1 MRNRLII
8 AFLLFVTNPAIAQT
22 SVDLMDFKNALPDLL
37 STYTHA
43 GDDISK
49 VKTAL
54 AISNFYLNN
63 KSYSTSSIDSSFNYA
78 AAGGDLAQ
86 KIGYKKG
93 VEDAEVLKGS
103 TLIAQNRFGD
113 FQRMAGITQ
122 GSLYCR
128 LQLLV
133 GRHYLEI
140 AGEEK
145 SDLDLADAFF
155 STAQRYADRHQMPM
169 LALTG
174 RIYRYT
180 VMLERGADSTA
191 CDHEFRKISAICKA
205 YKNPGLDAK
214 IWKIR
219 AAYIMDV
226 NVPLAATY
234 YYEAARLANLAKE
247 RKIAIDCFRE
257 IADINFRTGKL
268 DLAEQQLKE
277 VVKMYT
283 TLGYKNLQLPY
294 EMLSAVQNARGNLE
308 IAVRYALTAM
318 TFADASGT
326 DLHTNYLQ
334 YRLGDLCQKLGQRKE
349 TIYWYERAI
358 ESTIKAEHRFPYL
371 VFRQQA
377 IELIA
382 EGKAQLVLKKLAA
395 ALKAYPPP
403 PTSSIFITMLQ
414 GDCYAALNQP
424 AIAEKYY
431 EQVIKGFKTW
441 DANVAYYYWGYKNV
455 AAFYIRQ
462 KNYAK
467 ADQYLKKIFSAGKN
481 MVPVTDMAE
490 AHHLKFKVDSAN
502 GHYVD
507 AIRHFQ
513 TAKSITDSIF
523 NQVKVKQSEQLQL
536 QYQTSQREKEN
547 LTLRNKNMIQHSEL
561 EKEELKGKLIT
572 TGLLGAVLVICLLVY
587 LYVAKQKSHKNLSKQ
602 QEEINEQNQ
611 ELNEL
616 VHEKEWLIKEIH
628 HRVKNNLQII
638 SSLLNAQ
645 SSYLHNPE
653 AKTAIR
659 DSQNRMQAIS
669 IVHHKLYQSDDLA
682 TVSLKPYIEE
692 LAHSICNSF
701 HTEQQVKFIFEIT
714 SARLT
719 TADTVPLGLILN
731 EAITNSVKYAF
742 NKNGEC
748 IIHISLLEIEG
759 GAYRL
764 MISDNGKGLPAD
776 FDIHSCPSLGMK
788 LMVGLTDQ
796 LSGKFD
802 IRSQNGT
809 VITITFPPSP
819 LSVPG
824 NINRH

>member
-1 MRNRLII
+1 MWNRLII
-8 AFLLFVTNPAIAQT
+8 AFLLSVTYPAIAQT

-49 VKTAL
+49 VNTAL

-180 VMLERGADSTA
+180 VMLERGADSTT
-191 CDHEFRKISAICKA
+191 CDHEFRKISAICKV
-205 YKNPGLDAK
+205 YKNPALDAK

-234 YYEAARLANLAKE
+234 YYEAARLANLAKDH
-247 RKIAIDCFRE
+247 RVAIDCFRE
-257 IADINFRTGKL
+257 IADINFRMGKL

-382 EGKAQLVLKKLAA
+382 EGNAKVVLNKLAA
-395 ALKAYPPP
+395 AIKAYPPS
-403 PTSSIFITMLQ
+403 PTSSIFISMLK

-424 AIAEKYY
+424 DVAEQYY
-431 EQVIKGFKTW
+431 EQVISGFKTW
-441 DANVAYYYWGYKNV
+441 DVNPVYYYWAYQNL
-455 AAFYIRQ
+455 AAFYIKQR
-462 KNYAK
+462 NYVK
-467 ADQYLKKIFSAGKN
+467 ADQYLKKIFSARKN
-481 MVPVTDMAE
+481 IVSVTDMAE
-490 AHHLKFKVDSAN
+490 VHHLKFKVDSAN

-547 LTLRNKNMIQHSEL
+547 LTLRNSNMIQHSEL
-561 EKEELKGKLIT
+561 EKEELNRRLIT

-587 LYVAKQKSHKNLSKQ
+587 LYLAKQKSHRNLSRQ
-602 QEEINEQNQ
+602 QDEINEQNQ

-616 VHEKEWLIKEIH
+616 VNEKEWLIKEIH

-701 HTEQQVKFIFEIT
+701 HTEQQVKFVFDIS
-714 SARLT
+714 SARLA

-742 NKNGEC
+742 NENGEC
-748 IIHISLLEIEG
+748 MIRISLHEIEG
-759 GAYRL
+759 GAYQL

-776 FDIHSCPSLGMK
+776 FDIRSCPSLGMK

-809 VITITFPPSP
+809 VITITFPPAP
-819 LSVPG
+819 LSMLG
-824 NINRH
+824 KY

>member
-1 MRNRLII
+1 MWNRLII
-8 AFLLFVTNPAIAQT
+8 AFLVSITCSATAQT

-37 STYTHA
+37 SSYVHA
-43 GDDISK
+43 GEDTSK
-49 VKTAL
+49 VKTAM

-63 KSYSTSSIDSSFNYA
+63 KSYSTSSIDSSYNYA
-78 AAGGDLAQ
+78 VAGGTLAQ
-86 KIGYKKG
+86 KLGYKKG
-93 VEDAEVLKGS
+93 LEDAEVLKGS
-103 TLIAQNRFGD
+103 TLIAQKRLGD

-128 LQLLV
+128 LQLLI

-145 SDLDLADAFF
+145 ADLDLADTFF
-155 STAQRYADRHQMPM
+155 FTAQRYADQNRMPM
-169 LALTG
+169 LALTS
-174 RIYRYT
+174 RIHRYT
-180 VMLERGADSTA
+180 VMLERRMDSTA
-191 CDHEFRKISAICKA
+191 CENEFRKISAICKA

-234 YYEAARLANLAKE
+234 FYEAARLANLAKD
-247 RKIAIDCFRE
+247 RKMAIDCFRE

-277 VVKMYT
+277 VLKMYHQ
-283 TLGYKNLQLPY
+283 LGYKNLQLPN
-294 EMLSAVQNARGNLE
+294 EMLSAIQNARGNLE
-308 IAVRYALTAM
+308 IAVRYALTAI
-318 TFADASGT
+318 TFSDASGT

-334 YRLGDLCQKLGQRKE
+334 YRVGDLCQKLGQRKE
-349 TIYWYERAI
+349 TIYWYQRAI

-377 IELIA
+377 IEFIA

-395 ALKAYPPP
+395 AMKAYPPP
-403 PTSSIFITMLQ
+403 PSASIFITMLK
-414 GDCYAALNQP
+414 GDCYAALNQ
-424 AIAEKYY
+424 AAMAEQYY
-431 EQVIKGFKTW
+431 EQVINGLKTW
-441 DANVAYYYWGYKNV
+441 DANVAYYYWAYKNV

-462 KNYAK
+462 RNYVK
-467 ADQYLKKIFSAGKN
+467 ADQYLKKIFLAEKN
-481 MVPVTDMAE
+481 LVPVTDMAE
-490 AHHLKFKVDSAN
+490 VHYLKFRVDSAN
-502 GHYVD
+502 GNYVD

-547 LTLRNKNMIQHSEL
+547 LTLRNSNMIQHSEL
-561 EKEELKGKLIT
+561 EKEELKGRLIT
-572 TGLLGAVLVICLLVY
+572 TGLLGAVLVIFLLVY
-587 LYVAKQKSHKNLSKQ
+587 LYLAKQKSHKNLSRQ
-602 QEEINEQNQ
+602 QDEINEQNH
-611 ELNEL
+611 ELNAL
-616 VHEKEWLIKEIH
+616 VNEKEWLIKEIH

-701 HTEQQVKFIFEIT
+701 HTKQQVKFVFEIT
-714 SARLT
+714 SARLA

-742 NKNGEC
+742 NKSGEC
-748 IIHISLLEIEG
+748 VIRISLREIEG
-759 GAYRL
+759 GDYEL

-809 VITITFPPSP
+809 VITITFPPTPSGI
-819 LSVPG
+819 LDKY
-824 NINRH
+824 